1 MITVVMSSGIITTVM
16 IERQASC
23 FILLQTK
30 RVMSYDN
37 RRIEVAKA
45 AWQVIVREGLD
56 RTSMRAIAQELGSS
70 TGVVTHYF
78 RDKEELILFALGLV
92 FENVAAEM
100 EASAQGLQGIDR
112 LVQMMFVA
120 LPLEQIDRD
129 DWKVWVAFLGYS
141 IGREHLVT
149 EHRKRYDLLR
159 QIIAQELADL
169 QTAQLIRADL
179 DLTLEAN
186 ALIAL
191 VDGIGTG
198 VVICPE
204 QFSATQQQ
212 YLVRRHLHNL
222 LASPIEIG

>member
-1 MITVVMSSGIITTVM
+1 
-16 IERQASC
+16 
-23 FILLQTK
+23 
-30 RVMSYDN
+30 MSYDE

-45 AWQVIVREGLD
+45 AWQVIIREGLD

-100 EASAQGLQGIDR
+100 EARSQGQQGIDR
-112 LVQMMFVA
+112 LEQMMFVA

-141 IGREHLVT
+141 IGREHLVK

-169 QTAQLIRADL
+169 QAAQLIRADL

-191 VDGIGTG
+191 IDGIGTG

-222 LASPIEIG
+222 LASPIDIG

>member
-1 MITVVMSSGIITTVM
+1 
-16 IERQASC
+16 
-23 FILLQTK
+23 
-30 RVMSYDN
+30 MSYDD

-45 AWQVIVREGLD
+45 AWQVIIREGLD

-100 EASAQGLQGIDR
+100 EARSQGQQGIDR
-112 LVQMMFVA
+112 LEQMMFVA

-141 IGREHLVT
+141 IGREHLVK

-159 QIIAQELADL
+159 QIISQELADL

-186 ALIAL
+186 AFIAL

-212 YLVRRHLHNL
+212 YLVRQHINSL
-222 LASPIEIG
+222 LASS